1 MRLLLISAFFA
12 LLSTLPAAAQL
23 GLGLSISID
32 DETIRDGWYSVHIR
46 YYTTSTDGTAIAE
59 EVLSGRF
66 VSGRCSLLCG
76 LTTQIPDVFLQ
87 SASASIGYSIEG
99 GPERLPRIR
108 PSRVPYAEHAQHA
121 HIADALSPTFTGL
134 VTSINELA
142 GPVTLVGEDGIR
154 VQRRGS
160 TLTIGQQR
168 AQATRGVIRGNN
180 VSHQFSISPGV
191 PITSA
196 TRVTL
201 LLLNS
206 TTHIALTAQVNL
218 TDGTITIVAAAPL
231 LETELISW
239 EITE

>member
-1 MRLLLISAFFA
+1 MRYLLIFAFYA
-12 LLSTLPAAAQL
+12 LLSVLPATAQL
-23 GLGLSISID
+23 GLGLAISID
-32 DETIRDGWYSVHIR
+32 DETIRDGWYSVHVR
-46 YYTTSTDGTAIAE
+46 YYTVSTDGTAVAE

-87 SASASIGYSIEG
+87 SASASIGYSIAGE
-99 GPERLPRIR
+99 PERLPRIR
-108 PSRVPYAEHAQHA
+108 PSRVPYAEHALHA
-121 HIADALSPTFTGL
+121 QTAEALSPSFTGL

-154 VQRRGS
+154 VQRQGS

-168 AQATRGVIRGNN
+168 SPATKGIIRGNN
-180 VSHQFSISPGV
+180 VSHQFAISPGRA
-191 PITSA
+191 ITSD

-201 LLLNS
+201 QLLNS
-206 TTHIALTAQVNL
+206 TTQIALTSRVNL
-218 TDGTITIVAAAPL
+218 TDGTILIVAAAPL
-231 LETELISW
+231 LDTELISW